1 MPTWEETK
9 RNMQM
14 AFLDAAKDIHS
25 SIGNAYQQIMTTG
38 HLYPPMGKENF
49 TQQIIQDKF
58 PEPEMEQQEKE
69 PLFYLNHFHGH
80 DPEQDQ
86 GLEPDR

>member
-14 AFLDAAKDIHS
+14 AFLDAAKDMHS
-25 SIGNAYQQIMTTG
+25 SIGNAYWQLMTTG
-38 HLYPPMGKENF
+38 HVYPPMGKESM
-49 TQQIIQDKF
+49 TQQIIQGRF
-58 PEPEMEQQEKE
+58 SEPEIQEME
-69 PLFYLNHFHGH
+69 PLFYRNHFHGH

-86 GLEPDR
+86 GLEPER